1 MCLTLDRLE
10 LFGASCEAEVH
21 NESISQERRLKIVH
35 SKNIRLALPKSE
47 HWMRVEFKDL
57 VDSINLIFKADRSF
71 NSTRG
76 CMKTHGERSIEKSAS
91 IFVEVPYACNMYVP
105 FWHALCLAS
114 LCVMHV

>member
-47 HWMRVEFKDL
+47 HWMRVEFKDRL
-57 VDSINLIFKADRSF
+57 DSINLIFKADRSF
-71 NSTRG
+71 NSTRC
-76 CMKTHGERSIEKSAS
+76 CMKTDGDRSI
-91 IFVEVPYACNMYVP
+91 
-105 FWHALCLAS
+105 
-114 LCVMHV
+114 